1 MYINRVFKLKMVL
14 DTNEFDRV
22 LSKHTL
28 LESDG
33 DEYIDPSLAYKG
45 ITVRYRDS
53 QYKKKVSLIVNSAL
67 VLKGKEHD
75 THKLVHKLE
84 KRIGEYFGGQYS
96 LENFKLAGLT
106 LTTDIN
112 VGSKYAVAAY
122 IRVIQRIGRVKGFSP
137 AHYEGFDKHSS
148 FCMDGNSNG
157 ISFFLYDLRTAAENH
172 LNSELLPDDRKA
184 ILRDSKGILR
194 ADIHLTALKAIRAYF
209 DKTDTASQIIDLTEK
224 SEEIFM
230 SIFAQII
237 PDGDF
242 YKKGDA
248 VDVVRQRVK
257 NIHLQRK
264 MLRLIGLIPEKKSLL
279 LAQKA
284 MSYREPDKLLAAFAD
299 IGLSPVTISKRMN
312 AEYLPSLYS
321 YMSCNNTNKEV
332 KENG

>member
-1 MYINRVFKLKMVL
+1 MYINRVFKLTMIL
-14 DTNEFDRV
+14 DTNEFESII
-22 LSKHTL
+22 SKHTL
-28 LESDG
+28 LETDG
-33 DEYIDPSLAYKG
+33 GEYIDPSLAHKG
-45 ITVRYRDS
+45 ITVLYRDS
-53 QYKKKVSLIVNSAL
+53 QYKKRVSLIVNSAL
-67 VLKGKEHD
+67 ILKGKEHD

-84 KRIGEYFGGQYS
+84 KRIGEYFDGRYC
-96 LENFKLAGLT
+96 LDDFKLAKLS

-122 IRVIQRIGRVKGFSP
+122 IKVIKRIGKVKGFSP

-157 ISFFLYDLRTAAENH
+157 ISFFIYDLRAAAENY
-172 LNSELLPDDRKA
+172 LDSELISNDKKA
-184 ILRDSKGILR
+184 ILKDSNGIIR
-194 ADIHLTALKAIRAYF
+194 TEVQLTVSKAIRSYSNRN
-209 DKTDTASQIIDLTEK
+209 DTTSQIIYLAGK

-230 SIFAQII
+230 MIFAQII

-248 VDVVRQRVK
+248 VDIVRQKVK
-257 NIHLQRK
+257 DLHLKRK

-299 IGLSPVTISKRMN
+299 IGLSPITISKRMDVD
-312 AEYLPSLYS
+312 YLPSLYS
-321 YMSCNNTNKEV
+321 FISYNTTNQEDEKNE
-332 KENG
+332 